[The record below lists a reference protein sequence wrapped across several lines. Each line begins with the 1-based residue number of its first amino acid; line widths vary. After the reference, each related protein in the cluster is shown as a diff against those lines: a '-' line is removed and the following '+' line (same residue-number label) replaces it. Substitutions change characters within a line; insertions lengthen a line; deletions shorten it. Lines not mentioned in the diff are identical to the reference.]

1 MAEQNRKAQRMR
13 TPRIK
18 KIGRTTVFHVLSRI
32 VGAERVLDNVCKETF
47 TQMLWRLAAFCGVEV
62 ITYCVMANHFHILL
76 RVPERPTLTD
86 AQLLERLAGLYGP
99 KGAPTLLARQAVEER
114 GQIDADIRQGLL
126 ERMSDV
132 SVFAK
137 ELKQRFSLWFNR
149 HHERF
154 GTLWA
159 ERFKSV
165 IVEDQPS
172 SLEAVAAYI
181 DLNPVRAGLVE
192 DPKDYRFCGYAAAV
206 AGNALARKGLMSL
219 RKDQASW
226 SNCAAAYRVRLFVGG
241 GAVHQ
246 SGKVIL
252 DKEKIKAVIE
262 QGGELSLGQVLR
274 LRVRHMSDGVA
285 LGTRAFVNEVFT
297 LHREKFGA
305 KRKDGA
311 RPIRAL
317 ASIGL
322 MALRDLRVRALG

>member
-1 MAEQNRKAQRMR
+1 MR
-13 TPRIK
+13 IPRIK
-18 KIGRTTVFHVLSRI
+18 LANRTAVYHVISRV
-32 VGAERVLDNVCKETF
+32 VGSERLLDDICRETLAK
-47 TQMLWRLAAFCGVEV
+47 MIWKLAAFCGVEV
-62 ITYCVMANHFHILL
+62 ITYCVMSNHFHILL
-76 RVPERPTLTD
+76 RVPELPALTD
-86 AQLLERLAGLYGP
+86 AQLIERLEGLYGRN
-99 KGAPTLLARQAVEER
+99 GTLTLLARQAVAER
-114 GQIDADIRQGLL
+114 GKIDADIRQGLL
-126 ERMSDV
+126 ERMGDV
-132 SVFAK
+132 SVFMK
-137 ELKQRFSLWFNR
+137 ELKQRFSLWYNR
-149 HHERF
+149 HHSRF

-165 IVEDQPS
+165 LVEDQPS

-181 DLNPVRAGLVE
+181 DLNPVRAGLVD

-206 AGNALARKGLMSL
+206 AGNVLARKGLMSFQ
-219 RKDQASW
+219 KAETSW
-226 SNCAAAYRVRLFVGG
+226 STCAATYRMRLFVGG
-241 GAVHQ
+241 GATHQ

-305 KRKDGA
+305 RRKDGA

>member
-1 MAEQNRKAQRMR
+1 MR

-18 KIGRTTVFHVLSRI
+18 LANRTAVYHAISRV
-32 VGAERVLDNVCKETF
+32 VGAERLLDDLGKETL
-47 TQMLWRLAAFCGVEV
+47 TQMLWNLAAFCGIEV
-62 ITYCVMANHFHILL
+62 ITYCVMSNHFHILL
-76 RVPERPTLTD
+76 RIPEPPALTD
-86 AQLLERLAGLYGP
+86 AQLIERLEGLYGP
-99 KGAPTLLARQAVEER
+99 NGAPTLLARQAVAER
-114 GQIDADIRQGLL
+114 GQIDADIRQGLI
-126 ERMSDV
+126 ERMGDV
-132 SVFAK
+132 SAFMK

-149 HHERF
+149 HHGRF

-206 AGNALARKGLMSL
+206 AGNALARKGLMSFQ
-219 RKDQASW
+219 KKGSW
-226 SNCAAAYRVRLFVGG
+226 GRGAAAYRMRLFVGG
-241 GAVHQ
+241 GAAHQ
-246 SGKVIL
+246 SGKVIW

-285 LGTRAFVNEVFT
+285 LGTRAFVNEVFR